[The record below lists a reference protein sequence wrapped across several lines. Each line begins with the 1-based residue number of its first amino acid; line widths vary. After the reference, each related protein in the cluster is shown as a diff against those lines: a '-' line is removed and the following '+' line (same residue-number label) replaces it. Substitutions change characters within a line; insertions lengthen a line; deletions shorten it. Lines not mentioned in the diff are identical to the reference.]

1 MIPNDAIKISSLL
14 LTALGNYLLCL
25 CVISAPLLGL
35 IFTLHPDV
43 TEHLFSLTSLSRPR
57 GREKHG
63 IYHLGE
69 KIVCKKSQ
77 VPTKEQ
83 EKRQEK
89 SDKLSVTKYQVLNR
103 YFQIDFILTTNLEYR
118 HCYLLYKN
126 VSILI

>member
-1 MIPNDAIKISSLL
+1 MVYTIWGKKF
-14 LTALGNYLLCL
+14 C
-25 CVISAPLLGL
+25 
-35 IFTLHPDV
+35 
-43 TEHLFSLTSLSRPR
+43 
-57 GREKHG
+57 
-63 IYHLGE
+63 
-69 KIVCKKSQ
+69 KSQ

>member
-1 MIPNDAIKISSLL
+1 MVYTIWGK
-14 LTALGNYLLCL
+14 
-25 CVISAPLLGL
+25 
-35 IFTLHPDV
+35 
-43 TEHLFSLTSLSRPR
+43 
-57 GREKHG
+57 
-63 IYHLGE
+63 

-89 SDKLSVTKYQVLNR
+89 SDKLSVTKYQV
-103 YFQIDFILTTNLEYR
+103 FQTDFILTTNLEYR